1 VDQLVEVEMVGQLV
15 EVVFVGQLV
24 DFVELSVLV
33 VRKCTSTSIEI
44 SFFPS
49 QDQ

>member
-1 VDQLVEVEMVGQLV
+1 VGQLV
-15 EVVFVGQLV
+15 DVANVGQLV

-33 VRKCTSTSIEI
+33 VQKCTSTSIEL
-44 SFFPS
+44 SFLPS